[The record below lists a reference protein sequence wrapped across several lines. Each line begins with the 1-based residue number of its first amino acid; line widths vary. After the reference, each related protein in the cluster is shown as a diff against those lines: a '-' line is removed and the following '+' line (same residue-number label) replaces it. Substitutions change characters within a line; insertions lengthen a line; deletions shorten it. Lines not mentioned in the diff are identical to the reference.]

1 MLKEERMETRQPAVL
16 GFRLTVSL
24 VMVAA
29 VIVMALTT
37 VGIVIVIGAG
47 AARQNAT
54 TLFTRVGA
62 AVGDQ
67 LEALLAVPLAH
78 LEYAATEPDAQAR
91 FEGSGVFHPFFP
103 FLEGALRSS
112 PSLRS
117 LTLADDQGL
126 LQVIRG
132 TDPEVAA
139 HYRAPQGTRFIVRI
153 ASAAG
158 QTLSFIHNGRDI
170 IEQRWEPVSIAVT
183 NREWFRLA
191 RAARGIGSSDG
202 MAAEAP
208 NKPIFTLARA
218 YRGGRVLS
226 VEIGWEKLQASLAA
240 QATWGQARVRLEDR
254 GGTIA
259 ESPGFEMHKDWPGQF
274 QIRNTAGQSF
284 RILVTA
290 PPEVFNRDFVMLEL
304 AVASAT
310 AILLL
315 VLVPLTMVFT
325 RRLTRIVEKLSADV
339 DRVWQMDFSGE
350 APTSSRIREFDQLA
364 HGFGQMKLK
373 LQSET
378 KVLAEAQLKLK
389 KIVETGIA
397 LSTEKDSNALCQKIL
412 DTAKEL
418 TDADGGTLYLLD
430 GTERRL
436 DFNIM
441 LNDTLGT
448 RMGGTSATPVPP
460 GLKVKL
466 YKDDGEENH
475 NNVASHAFLTGETIN
490 IADAYDDDRF
500 DFSGTR
506 AFDENNKYRSMSFL
520 TVPLKPMGGDVLG
533 ALQLINAKGPD
544 GANVPFTDDM
554 QDFVEALAASA
565 ATAIYNK
572 QLLDDL
578 EQLFD
583 AIIDI
588 INGAIGRKS
597 PYTGGHCERVP
608 IIATALAKATSDVR
622 SGPLAGFRLNTK
634 ELREFVLAAKLHDV
648 GKVTTPEYVVDKSTK
663 LETIYN
669 RIHEIRTRF
678 EVLYRDAVIARHEA
692 VMSKKKTAAAADKE
706 LAAFKAV
713 LDEEWAF
720 IATINLGGE
729 FLDPAKIEKVKAI
742 GARTWLRYF
751 DDRLGLSW
759 EEEFRLAQVE
769 GIGKAKP
776 VLPAEEHLLAD
787 KTIHVI
793 ARQVAFAD
801 AYKMPDGE
809 PYPFKTPVPEALY
822 NQGEIYNLIVS
833 RGTLTNEEHFKI
845 KEHVMQSIYMLDRL
859 PWPKGLERVPTIA
872 GEHHETLI
880 GTGYPFQRDARE
892 LSMQSRILTVA
903 DIFEALTASDR
914 PYKKPKMLSE
924 AVKVLYFFKKD
935 QHIDADLFDL
945 FLTSGVYLDY
955 AKKYLRPD
963 QIDEV
968 DIQPY
973 LGPVPPSSK

>member
-1 MLKEERMETRQPAVL
+1 
-16 GFRLTVSL
+16 
-24 VMVAA
+24 MVAA
-29 VIVMALTT
+29 VIIMALTT
-37 VGIVIVIGAG
+37 VGIVIVIGSN
-47 AARQNAT
+47 AARQNAAS
-54 TLFTRVGA
+54 LFTRVGS

-67 LEALLAVPLAH
+67 LEAVLAVPLAH
-78 LEYAATEPDAQAR
+78 LEYAASEPDAQAP

-112 PSLRS
+112 PALRS
-117 LTLADDQGL
+117 LTLTDGKGL
-126 LQVIRG
+126 IQVIQAS
-132 TDPEVAA
+132 DPEVAA
-139 HYRAPQGTRFIVRI
+139 HYQAPLGTRFIVRLV
-153 ASAAG
+153 SGSG
-158 QTLSFIHNGRDI
+158 QTLSFLRGGHEI
-170 IEQRWEPVSIAVT
+170 ISQRWDPATFSVT
-183 NREWFRLA
+183 GEEWYRLA
-191 RAARGIGSSDG
+191 KAARGIGSSDG
-202 MAAEAP
+202 TAIESP
-208 NKPIFTLARA
+208 DKPTFTVARA
-218 YRGGRVLS
+218 YRGGRVLA
-226 VEIGWEKLQASLAA
+226 VELGWEKLQSWLAR
-240 QATWGQARVRLEDR
+240 QVSWSQGRVRLESR
-254 GGTIA
+254 GGVVA
-259 ESPGFEMHKDWPGQF
+259 QSPGFELHSNWIGQV
-274 QIRNTAGQSF
+274 QTRKTAGQSF

-290 PPEVFNRDFVMLEL
+290 PAEVFNRDFVNLEL
-304 AVASAT
+304 AVTSAT
-310 AILLL
+310 GILLL
-315 VLVPLTMVFT
+315 ALVPLTVIFT
-325 RRLTRIVEKLSADV
+325 RRLTSMIERLSLDV

-350 APTSSRIREFDQLA
+350 APQSSRIREFDQLA
-364 HGFGQMKLK
+364 RGFAQMKTK

-378 KVLAEAQLKLK
+378 QVLADAQLKLK

-418 TDADGGTLYLLD
+418 TDADGGTLYLLSSK
-430 GTERRL
+430 ERQL

-448 RMGGTSATPVPP
+448 RFGGTSPTPIPP

-466 YKDDGEENH
+466 YKDDGGENH

-506 AFDENNKYRSMSFL
+506 KFDESNGYRSMSFL
-520 TVPLKPMGGDVLG
+520 TVPLKPMGGSVLG
-533 ALQLINAKGPD
+533 ALQLINAKGPT
-544 GANVPFTDDM
+544 GGTVPFTSDM

-608 IIATALAKATSDVR
+608 IIATALAKVTSDVK
-622 SGPLAGFRLNTK
+622 SGPLAGFHLDAK

-678 EVLYRDAVIARHEA
+678 EVLYRDAVITRHEA
-692 VMSKKKTAAAADKE
+692 VLTKKKTAAVADKE
-706 LAAFKAV
+706 LAAFKAT
-713 LDEEWAF
+713 LEEEWAF
-720 IATINLGGE
+720 IATTNLGGE
-729 FLDPAKIEKVKAI
+729 FLAPDKVEKVKAI

-759 EEEFRLAQVE
+759 EEERRLE
-769 GIGKAKP
+769 GIAP
-776 VLPAEEHLLAD
+776 APLPAEEHLLAD
-787 KTIHVI
+787 KPVQII

-801 AYKMPDGE
+801 AYKTPEGS
-809 PYPFKTPVPEALY
+809 PYPFKTPVPELLY
-822 NQGEIYNLIVS
+822 NQGELYNLAIG

-859 PWPKGLERVPTIA
+859 PWPKGLEHVPTIA

-880 GTGYPFQRDARE
+880 GTGYPFQREAQD

-935 QHIDADLFDL
+935 KHIDSDLFDL
-945 FLTSGVYLDY
+945 FLTSGVFLEY
-955 AKKYLRPD
+955 AKQYLRPD

-973 LGPVPPSSK
+973 LGPVA

>member
-1 MLKEERMETRQPAVL
+1 MEIRQPAVL
-16 GFRLTVSL
+16 GFRAAVML
-24 VMVAA
+24 VMVAT
-29 VIVMALTT
+29 VIVMALTV
-37 VGIVIVIGAG
+37 VGIVVVIGAG
-47 AARQNAT
+47 AARQNASAY
-54 TLFTRVGA
+54 FVRVGS

-67 LEALLAVPLAH
+67 LESLLAVPLAH
-78 LEYAATEPDAQAR
+78 LEYASTEPDAQAP
-91 FEGSGVFHPFFP
+91 FEGSGIYHPFYP

-117 LTLADDQGL
+117 LMLADDNGV
-126 LQVIRG
+126 LQVIRAA
-132 TDPEVAA
+132 DPDVVA
-139 HYRAPQGTRFIVRI
+139 HYNAPAGTRLIVRV

-158 QTLSFIHNGRDI
+158 QTLSFVRNGREI
-170 IEQRWEPVSIAVT
+170 IGQRWDPAPFTVANEG
-183 NREWFRLA
+183 WFRLA
-191 RAARGIGSSDG
+191 RAARGIGSSDET
-202 MAAEAP
+202 APEAP
-208 NKPIFTLARA
+208 NKRTFVLARA
-218 YRGGRVLS
+218 YRGGRVLAI
-226 VEIGWEKLQASLAA
+226 ELGWEKLQDSLARQVMWSEGRA
-240 QATWGQARVRLEDR
+240 RLEDR
-254 GGTIA
+254 GGIVA
-259 ESPGFEMHKDWPGQF
+259 QSPGFVIHSDWPGQI
-274 QIRNTAGQSF
+274 QMRHTAGQSF

-290 PPEVFNRDFVMLEL
+290 PPEVFNKDFISLEL

-310 AILLL
+310 GILLL
-315 VLVPLTMVFT
+315 ILVPLTILFT
-325 RRLTRIVEKLSADV
+325 QRLTRIVVKLSLDV
-339 DRVWQMDFSGE
+339 DRVWRMDFSGE
-350 APTSSRIREFDQLA
+350 APATSRIREFDQLA
-364 HGFGQMKLK
+364 RGFAQMKAK

-378 KVLAEAQLKLK
+378 QVLADAQLKLK

-430 GTERRL
+430 GTERQL
-436 DFNIM
+436 NFNIM

-448 RMGGTSATPVPP
+448 RQGGTSAQPVPA

-506 AFDENNKYRSMSFL
+506 AFDEKNGYRSMSFL
-520 TVPLKPMGGDVLG
+520 TVPLKPMGGSVLG
-533 ALQLINAKGPD
+533 ALQLINAKGD
-544 GANVPFTDDM
+544 GGRNVPFTADM

-608 IIATALAKATSDVR
+608 IIAAALAKVTSDVT
-622 SGPLAGFRLNTK
+622 SGPLAGFHLDVK
-634 ELREFVLAAKLHDV
+634 EMREFVLAAKLHDV

-692 VMSKKKTAAAADKE
+692 VMAKTKKPAEADRE
-706 LAAFKAV
+706 LAAFKKV

-720 IATINLGGE
+720 LAKLNLGGE
-729 FLDPAKIEKVKAI
+729 FLPPEQVERVKTI
-742 GARTWLRYF
+742 GQRTWLRYF

-759 EEEFRLAQVE
+759 EEEFRLAFVQ
-769 GIGKAKP
+769 GIGTP
-776 VLPAEEHLLAD
+776 PPELPAVEHLLAD
-787 KTIHVI
+787 KPIHVFP
-793 ARQVAFAD
+793 RQVAFAD
-801 AYKMPDGE
+801 AYKMPDGA
-809 PYPFKTPVPEALY
+809 PYPFKTPVPESLY
-822 NQGEIYNLIVS
+822 NQGEIYNLAVS

-845 KEHVMQSIYMLDRL
+845 KEHVMQSVYMLDRL

-880 GTGYPFQRDARE
+880 GTGYPFQREARD

-935 QHIDADLFDL
+935 KHIDADLFDL
-945 FLTSGVYLDY
+945 FLTSGVYLEY
-955 AKKYLRPD
+955 AKKYLRQD

-968 DIQPY
+968 DIKPY
-973 LGPVPPSSK
+973 LGPVA